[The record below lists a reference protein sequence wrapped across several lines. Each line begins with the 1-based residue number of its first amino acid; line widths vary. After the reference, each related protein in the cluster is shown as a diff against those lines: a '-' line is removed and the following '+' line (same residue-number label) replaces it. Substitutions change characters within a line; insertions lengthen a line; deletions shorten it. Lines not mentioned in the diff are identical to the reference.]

1 MPMIEVTEHEKMIL
15 YGLRSM
21 IAENNDEQ
29 LKAVEDTYFAKS
41 KQTLFTKA
49 ELADKWGCSESHVG
63 RVLDLANVES
73 VSKRGK
79 SFEYDIEQADEAK
92 RSHDGQAIIKHKINM
107 RAKAI

>member
-49 ELADKWGCSESHVG
+49 ELADKWGCSETHVI
-63 RVLDLANVES
+63 RVLDAGNVDS
-73 VSKRGK
+73 VSKRGR
-79 SFEYDIEQADEAK
+79 SFEYDIEQANEAK
-92 RSHDGQAIIKHKINM
+92 RIHDGTAIINHKINM
-107 RAKAI
+107 RARSI